1 MRQLIRFGLFPNSR
15 DAVLGFCACW
25 LIKALL
31 FHPKLN
37 SIVKSRVQAHG
48 KVLLVLE
55 RLAAVFH
62 ASIELLIV
70 LPLPET
76 NRRINSHV
84 ALIDH
89 EFIVCQITKDFGISH
104 RVRFKSSDL
113 DLIAVGGDLF
123 SPSRNLMAEEETAP
137 SK

>member
-1 MRQLIRFGLFPNSR
+1 MRQLIGSGLFPNSR